1 MVCSNGRPKSS
12 YGLDFPKGRKYISFQ
27 TLEEERG
34 LIRGQEEGMNQQQY
48 KMMKVLQKVTIFK
61 GCDVSEAEHLLRRCF
76 LQTYEVGQEIYRA
89 DEASEEML
97 ILLNGQ
103 LAVTSKAGEA
113 LGKIVAGTST
123 GEMGFFTGEPRS
135 ANVTASVQSTGLVLR
150 KSVLQALL
158 QEDYKIHVKVLRN
171 VLALLS
177 ELAGTCKHAD

>member
-1 MVCSNGRPKSS
+1 
-12 YGLDFPKGRKYISFQ
+12 
-27 TLEEERG
+27 
-34 LIRGQEEGMNQQQY
+34 MNQQQY

-61 GCDVSEAEHLLRRCF
+61 GFDVSEAEHLLQRCF

-103 LAVTSKAGEA
+103 LAVTSKAGKG
-113 LGKIVAGTST
+113 LGEVVAGTST

-135 ANVTASVQSTGLVLR
+135 ANVTATAQSTGLVLR

-158 QEDYKIHVKVLRN
+158 QEDNKIHVKVLRN

-177 ELAGTCKHAD
+177 KRLADASMQIEDYSKQIQEMEVRDGVA